1 MISAFGI
8 ISAVVAIAAVAAL
21 VLHFKLMQKRGAVD
35 DALAEINALLFLAED
50 EDGSKLSQT
59 TSEDIEAATG
69 AYNDAVDVYNAYISC
84 FPGKMMA
91 SIVGLKKEQ
100 GM

>member
-35 DALAEINALLFLAED
+35 DALAEINTLLFLAED
-50 EDGSKLSQT
+50 ENTPTEAID
-59 TSEDIEAATG
+59 AATG